1 MKKETAVGKAIDLIH
16 KDFEVNGRLRFAYVQ
31 KVLDE
36 AKEME
41 RQTKLRNQLF
51 TGKVIEIIG
60 FDKTIEIQRECFKFY
75 PIL

>member
-1 MKKETAVGKAIDLIH
+1 MEKKTAVEKAIDLIN
-16 KDFEVNGRLRFAYVQ
+16 KDFEENGRLRFAYVQ
-31 KVLDE
+31 KVLHE

-60 FDKTIEIQRECFKFY
+60 FYKTIEIKKECFKFY